1 MVSGKLSE
9 DNMNLFDDEQDESV
23 MSEAEA
29 QAIIDGAVNPEPEVE
44 AIEQVDD
51 YSEVLSD
58 ILTEEETDT
67 LESAM
72 TRLEQARLY
81 EMLIK
86 HNLFDGVDAS
96 PVALANVQV
105 EIKDF
110 ILSRLQLLLGMKADQ
125 KKVTVEKAR
134 IALPLNDVEISFIKD
149 LALKATKGNSGL
161 GQTVYVESE
170 IEEIEVV
177 REEPKKPQA
186 PALKKLAPLAQP
198 KAAIKPAATK
208 QAQAPKAQ
216 SKQPVRPAP
225 RAPAK
230 KQEELK
236 LEKSPFEMNEAE
248 LLEASKLIKKRRIAK
263 PVGIAPIPSMSPQQV
278 EGMYTAKAIQSQNSS
293 DPKVLAGSRILGAI
307 GGAPLVAEADQD

>member
-29 QAIIDGAVNPEPEVE
+29 QAIIDGAVNPEPEEELVE
-44 AIEQVDD
+44 EADSE
-51 YSEVLSD
+51 YSEMLSD
-58 ILTEEETDT
+58 ILTEEETGT
-67 LESAM
+67 LENAM

-86 HNLFDGVDAS
+86 HNLFEGVEAS
-96 PVALANVQV
+96 PVALANVQA

-170 IEEIEVV
+170 IEEIEVL
-177 REEPKKPQA
+177 REEPKKQA
-186 PALKKLAPLAQP
+186 APSLKKLAPVAQQ
-198 KAAIKPAATK
+198 KAGIKPAASKAPATK
-208 QAQAPKAQ
+208 PQ
-216 SKQPVRPAP
+216 SKQPAKPVSKAQ
-225 RAPAK
+225 AK
-230 KQEELK
+230 KQPEMK
-236 LEKSPFEMNEAE
+236 LEKSPFEMNEQE
-248 LLEASKLIKKRRIAK
+248 LLEATKLLKRKKVAK

-278 EGMYTAKAIQSQNSS
+278 EGLYMAKAVQSQHSS
-293 DPKVLAGSRILGAI
+293 DPKVLAGNRILGAI